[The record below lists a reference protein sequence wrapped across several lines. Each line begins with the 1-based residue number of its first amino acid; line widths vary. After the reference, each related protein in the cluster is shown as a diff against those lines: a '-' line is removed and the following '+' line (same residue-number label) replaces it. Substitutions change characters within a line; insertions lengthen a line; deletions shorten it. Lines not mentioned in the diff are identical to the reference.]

1 MNILSSYHVAN
12 QNKNYS
18 SQVFKGDNKIDRFQ
32 LIRALDDGR
41 INSVVDNYKSDFVKN
56 IYQQNYPQTCIT
68 IGITGES
75 ASGKSTITQMIN
87 NMAKEKKLDFTTI
100 NCDNYFNDTSWVYDK
115 YGGYSEALQAGV
127 DLEGPKG
134 FQLEQMK
141 MDLLELKQG
150 KTVKIPDY
158 NFTNGVSTPK
168 IHEVKPAKFILLEGI
183 ASTYTDV
190 NDVKIYVDC
199 SDKVKESRA
208 LARAKERGQTIEQA
222 KKMFDIVKKAAIKNV
237 IPQKENADMILNGE
251 AGLNK
256 IGKFLEDLCK
266 VIFKK

>member
-1 MNILSSYHVAN
+1 MKLFNNI
-12 QNKNYS
+12 NYS
-18 SQVFKGDNKIDRFQ
+18 AQTFKRNDEIDRFK
-32 LIRALDDGR
+32 LIRAFDDGR
-41 INSVVDNYKSDFVKN
+41 IHFVVDNYKSDFLKN
-56 IYQQNYPQTCIT
+56 IYQQNYPQKGIT

-87 NMAKEKKLDFTTI
+87 NMAKDKNLDFTTV

-141 MDLLELKQG
+141 HDLLELKQG

-158 NFTNGVSTPK
+158 NFTNGVSTPQ

-190 NDVKIYVDC
+190 NDIKIYVDC
-199 SDKVKESRA
+199 SDKIKESRA
-208 LARAKERGQTIEQA
+208 LARAKQRGQTIEQA
-222 KKMFDIVKKAAIKNV
+222 KKMFNIVKKAAIKNI
-237 IPQKENADMILNGE
+237 IPQKEEADLVLNGE
-251 AGLNK
+251 ASLNK
-256 IGKFLEDLCK
+256 ISKFLEDLCK